1 VFGMA
6 EKAKMKKEEKVK
18 QLIAQLKTGEPETI
32 EQTIEEIGETGDSS
46 FIVALTDFLH
56 QTDEPE
62 LKNKILKLFG
72 ELKHSDAV
80 DQLIRVIQN
89 PNYEREQSAL
99 IATCW
104 QNGLN
109 YSPYLPYFADL
120 VIEKEFETAFEAFTV
135 IENMYGKIDKII
147 EAQTLDKIKL
157 ALTTANEQ
165 KIYFLKGL
173 LEIIPN
179 IPELQE
185 DRAF

>member
-1 VFGMA
+1 MA
-6 EKAKMKKEEKVK
+6 EKAKMKKEEKIK
-18 QLIAQLKTGEPETI
+18 QLIAQLKTGDPDTI
-32 EQTIEEIGETGDSS
+32 DQTIDEIGEVGDSS

-72 ELKHSDAV
+72 ELKHSDSV
-80 DQLIRVIQN
+80 EELVKVINN
-89 PNYEREQSAL
+89 PVYCNEQSAL
-99 IATCW
+99 VACCW

-109 YSPYLPYFADL
+109 YSQYLPFFTNL

-135 IENMYGKIDKII
+135 IENMYGKIDKIV

-157 ALTTANEQ
+157 ALVGADAQ

-179 IPELQE
+179 IPELQD